1 MNVLK
6 PDLQVTIK
14 TLLGKGL
21 SQREIER
28 KTGIDRKTIRR
39 YAQST
44 SLMRLQEPAHSKSP
58 TQQDVATGSG
68 TPSVENPPP
77 RPPAQQPNFPKH
89 VRSAMWTTSAAA
101 EMMKSGSNHRLHSRN
116 GLRCTSVYQKTSYSE
131 SQRTGTLPGT
141 RRRGWEILELSVPER
156 VGNLQ
161 SGSAAVGCGSL
172 PSSKHFWP
180 GSGGGVF

>member
-44 SLMRLQEPAHSKSP
+44 SLMGFQETEHSKSP
-58 TQQDVATGSG
+58 TQHGVATGEG
-68 TPSVENPPP
+68 APSEENPPP
-77 RPPAQQPNFPKH
+77 WPPAQKPDFPKH
-89 VRSAMWTTSAAA
+89 VRSACETHREWIQEQVKLGRNAMAIYQDLMELFSFTHRYNSVKRFVRGLKRQDPQHRVDTVKLIFVSILVGYEDNHHHGAVPWWFLPPCLLKSA
-101 EMMKSGSNHRLHSRN
+101 
-116 GLRCTSVYQKTSYSE
+116 
-131 SQRTGTLPGT
+131 
-141 RRRGWEILELSVPER
+141 
-156 VGNLQ
+156 
-161 SGSAAVGCGSL
+161 
-172 PSSKHFWP
+172 
-180 GSGGGVF
+180 

>member
-39 YAQST
+39 YAQPT
-44 SLMRLQEPAHSKSP
+44 KLMTFEETEHSKSP
-58 TQQDVATGSG
+58 TEQDVATGSG

-77 RPPAQQPNFPKH
+77 WPPDQKPDFPKH
-89 VRSAMWTTSAAA
+89 VRSACET
-101 EMMKSGSNHRLHSRN
+101 HREWI
-116 GLRCTSVYQKTSYSE
+116 QE
-131 SQRTGTLPGT
+131 Q
-141 RRRGWEILELSVPER
+141 
-156 VGNLQ
+156 
-161 SGSAAVGCGSL
+161 
-172 PSSKHFWP
+172 
-180 GSGGGVF
+180 